1 MTMLYLNSLNLVVLV
16 SALLGTY
23 TQANSP
29 EFSSKAQ
36 TQVQVTDKVLGKTPA
51 ILGINTGDM
60 PQGSAFPEWVRA
72 LGVNGARLRLN
83 VDPKSSQDPKISS
96 ATDLARKAKDLR
108 AQAEKKTPLLWHYP
122 SRISTESLRSL
133 RESKIELL
141 ATITCPYAFK
151 LLKSDGKTNWSN
163 SWSFWEAYYAQA
175 YQLAT
180 QHQVRRYQLFNEPN
194 HKDSAKLTQEEYSV
208 RMVIGT
214 DAIQAA
220 LSDAAKTTKTDL
232 PPLISAPCTAG
243 ISNFKKSGKP
253 EDRDS
258 TIGWGELSMRD
269 RHRRIDGKEDSAYD
283 QFQQY
288 AVQHYS
294 TNPDST
300 LEKLRELQSEVR
312 TANRSKDLPLIMSEY
327 NIHTA
332 REFAKKETTMDSP
345 EEFSDL
351 GSMAVAIAE
360 SALEELY
367 FFRLTLSQNLDDG
380 QVKKNGVHHVNED
393 LIVPEIT
400 GTTRAAEVI
409 RLACSTLTGGRE
421 RLVTQAADQL
431 RVTATRQKDELRVL
445 LARTNQTSQPQVQ
458 IILPT
463 GVSGSLVTWE
473 TVTKD
478 TFGNSQILSSSSS
491 GKGWQVDLPSQSVG
505 LLTLRSFSGVK
516 PETLPSTSANSTS
529 GSFLKSGGTD
539 LAQTLFSFGA
549 AQSKKA
555 ATHFLH
561 LKGKYSGAQPIP
573 LHLYAPRK
581 PGTSGECFSFR
592 KREMPKAEASGLSIT
607 GLGTDLDWMGGF
619 TFSPTQ
625 SEAWI
630 DITSAFDRRRTDGMQ
645 VVVTRDIRNKGDQIS
660 PEAVEWSSAEIV
672 SYPQ

>member
-1 MTMLYLNSLNLVVLV
+1 MDYLNSLRLFVALSVL
-16 SALLGTY
+16 AGTK
-23 TQANSP
+23 TQAGP
-29 EFSSKAQ
+29 LEFSSNAQ
-36 TQVQVTDKVLGKTPA
+36 IVVQVTDRVAGKSPT

-83 VDPKSSQDPKISS
+83 VDPERSEDPKISS
-96 ATDLARKAKDLR
+96 ATDLARKGKELR
-108 AQAEKKTPLLWHYP
+108 VQAENKTPLLWRYP
-122 SRISTESLRSL
+122 SKMSAESLRSL

-141 ATITCPYAFK
+141 ATITCPYTFR

-163 SWSFWEAYYAQA
+163 AWNFWEAYYSQA
-175 YQLAT
+175 YQLAA

-194 HKDSAKLTQEEYSV
+194 HKESAKLTQEEYAV

-220 LSDAAKTTKTDL
+220 LSDAAKATKTDL

-253 EDRDS
+253 DERDS

-269 RHRRIDGKEDSAYD
+269 RHRRIDGREDSAYD

-294 TNPDST
+294 TNPEST
-300 LEKLRELQSEVR
+300 LEKLRELDSEVR
-312 TANRSKDLPLIMSEY
+312 TSNRGKDLPLIMSEY

-332 REFAKKETTMDSP
+332 RDFAKKDTTMDSP
-345 EEFSDL
+345 QEFAEL

-360 SALEELY
+360 SGLEELY

-393 LIVPEIT
+393 LVLPEIT

-421 RLVTQAADQL
+421 RLATKAADQL

-473 TVTKD
+473 TVTED
-478 TFGNSQILSSSSS
+478 TFGNSQILNSSSSK
-491 GKGWQVDLPSQSVG
+491 KGWQVDLPSQSVG
-505 LLTLRSFSGVK
+505 LLTLRSFSGLK
-516 PETLPSTSANSTS
+516 TETLPSTSANSTS
-529 GSFLKSGGTD
+529 GSLLKSGGTD

-549 AQSKKA
+549 AQSKGA

-581 PGTSGECFSFR
+581 PGTSGESFSFR
-592 KREMPKAEASGLSIT
+592 KKEMPKAEVSGLSIS
-607 GLGTDLDWMGGF
+607 GLGIDLDWVGGF
-619 TFSPTQ
+619 TYSASQ
-625 SEAWI
+625 SEVWI
-630 DITSAFDRRRTDGMQ
+630 DITSAFERRGTDGMQ
-645 VVVTRDIRNKGDQIS
+645 VVIARDVRKKGDQVS
-660 PEAVEWSSAEIV
+660 PEAVEWTSAEIV
-672 SYPQ
+672 SYPR

>member
-1 MTMLYLNSLNLVVLV
+1 MNIRNLFLFVFLLNLGH
-16 SALLGTY
+16 AT
-23 TQANSP
+23 
-29 EFSSKAQ
+29 E
-36 TQVQVTDKVLGKTPA
+36 VQVTDKVLGKTPA

-83 VDPKSSQDPKISS
+83 VDPKSSEDPKISS
-96 ATDLARKAKDLR
+96 AGDLARKAKDLR
-108 AQAEKKTPLLWHYP
+108 AQADKKTPLLWHYP
-122 SRISTESLRSL
+122 SKISTESLRSL

-151 LLKSDGKTNWSN
+151 LLQSDGKTNWSN
-163 SWSFWEAYYAQA
+163 AWSFWEAYYAQA

-194 HKDSAKLTQEEYSV
+194 HKESAKLTQEEYSV

-258 TIGWGELSMRD
+258 AIGWGELSMRD

-300 LEKLRELQSEVR
+300 LEKLRVLQSEVR

-393 LIVPEIT
+393 RIVPEIT

-421 RLVTQAADQL
+421 RLATQAADQL

-458 IILPT
+458 IILPA

-478 TFGNSQILSSSSS
+478 TFGNSQILSSASS

-573 LHLYAPRK
+573 LHLYALRK
-581 PGTSGECFSFR
+581 PGTSGESFSFR
-592 KREMPKAEASGLSIT
+592 KKEMPKAEASGLSIS
-607 GLGTDLDWMGGF
+607 GLGADLDWIGGF

-630 DITSAFDRRRTDGMQ
+630 DITSAFERRRTDGMQ
-645 VVVTRDIRNKGDQIS
+645 VVVARDIRSKGDQIS

>member
-1 MTMLYLNSLNLVVLV
+1 MIPRSLLFLHLLVC
-16 SALLGTY
+16 LGYAT
-23 TQANSP
+23 
-29 EFSSKAQ
+29 E
-36 TQVQVTDKVLGKTPA
+36 VRVTDQVVGKTPA

-60 PQGSAFPEWVRA
+60 PQGSAFPEWIRA

-83 VDPKSSQDPKISS
+83 IAPESAGNPKIAS
-96 ATDLARKAKDLR
+96 AADLARKAKELR
-108 AQAEKKTPLLWHYP
+108 AQAEKKTPLLWQYP
-122 SRISTESLRSL
+122 SKMSTESLHAL
-133 RESKIELL
+133 REAKIELL

-151 LLKSDGKTNWSN
+151 LLQADGKTNWSN
-163 SWSFWEAYYAQA
+163 AWSFWEAYYAEA
-175 YQLAT
+175 YQLAS
-180 QHQVRRYQLFNEPN
+180 QHQVQRYQLFNEPN
-194 HKDSAKLTQEEYSV
+194 HKESAKLTQEEYSA

-232 PPLISAPCTAG
+232 SPLISAPCTAG

-253 EDRDS
+253 EERDS
-258 TIGWGELSMRD
+258 KIGWGELSMRD
-269 RHRRIDGKEDSAYD
+269 RHRRIDGKEDSAYE

-300 LEKLRELQSEVR
+300 LEKLRELQTEVR

-332 REFAKKETTMDSP
+332 RDFAKKDTTMDSP

-393 LIVPEIT
+393 KLVPEIT

-409 RLACSTLTGGRE
+409 RLACSALIGGRE
-421 RLVTQAADQL
+421 RLATQSADQL
-431 RVTATRQKDELRVL
+431 RVTATRQKDEVRVL

-458 IILPT
+458 ISLPT

-473 TVTKD
+473 TVSKD
-478 TFGNSQILSSSSS
+478 SFGNSQILSPNSS
-491 GKGWQVDLPSQSVG
+491 GRGWQVDLPSLSVG

-516 PETLPSTSANSTS
+516 PETLPSAAASSTS
-529 GSFLKSGGTD
+529 GSVLQSGGID
-539 LAQTLFSFGA
+539 LAQTLFTFGIS
-549 AQSKKA
+549 QSRKP
-555 ATHFLH
+555 ATRFLH
-561 LKGKYSGAQPIP
+561 LKGKYSGAVPIP
-573 LHLYAPRK
+573 LHLYALRK
-581 PGTSGECFSFR
+581 AETSGDSFSFR
-592 KREMPKAEASGLSIT
+592 KKEMPKVEASGLTVS
-607 GLGTDLDWMGGF
+607 GLGTDLNWIGGF
-619 TFSPTQ
+619 TYSPQ
-625 SEAWI
+625 QAEAWI
-630 DITSAFDRRRTDGMQ
+630 DITSAFERRTDGALQ
-645 VVVTRDIRNKGDQIS
+645 VVIARDIRNKGDQIS

-672 SYPQ
+672 AYPR